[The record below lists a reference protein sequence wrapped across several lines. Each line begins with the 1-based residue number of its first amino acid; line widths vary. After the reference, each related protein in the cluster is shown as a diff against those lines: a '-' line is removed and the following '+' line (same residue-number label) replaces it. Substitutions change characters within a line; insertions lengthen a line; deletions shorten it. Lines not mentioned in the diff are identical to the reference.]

1 VTDDSTSTPGGATA
15 GGDAATESSDWRVTV
30 RLRESG
36 QAGRA
41 TERLASHKVERQ
53 VHQSLGGKVLI
64 GTDGR
69 DTLFLYAHA
78 QRAAATAQDEVSRL
92 LDADGLLA
100 DYTVERWHPIEEE
113 WQPADVSLPQTPEEI
128 QAERERLDAEET
140 GESLAAGHAL
150 FEVRVQVSSHR
161 EAVALAGRLR
171 SEGYSVARRWRF
183 VVVGANNEDQAKEF
197 AAKVKDEAP
206 AGAVVG
212 TEEVGPLLPFTAFD
226 AAAGAGL

>member
-1 VTDDSTSTPGGATA
+1 MTQDSAAA
-15 GGDAATESSDWRVTV
+15 GGEAATESSDWRVTV
-30 RLRESG
+30 RLHESG
-36 QAGRA
+36 HAQHAA
-41 TERLASHKVERQ
+41 ERLASHKVERQ
-53 VHQSLGGKVLI
+53 VHQSLGGKVMF

-78 QRAAATAQDEVSRL
+78 QQAVNTAQQAVSQVL
-92 LDADGLLA
+92 ESDGLQA
-100 DYTVERWHPIEEE
+100 DYTVERWHPVEEE

-128 QAERERLDAEET
+128 QAERARLDAEET
-140 GESLAAGHAL
+140 GESLAIGHAE
-150 FEVRVQVSSHR
+150 FEVRVQLRSHR

-183 VVVGANNEDQAKEF
+183 VVVGANNEDQAAEF
-197 AAKVKDEAP
+197 AAKVRDEAP
-206 AGAVVG
+206 AGAVIG